1 MSRKNHAH
9 QLINRTHV
17 HQRHPQHQSGIF
29 WAQARCIYF
38 QATDHDLH
46 HSDRASGDRSAL
58 RALQISDHLRPLL
71 LVNRGRVLDAAVG
84 PLCSRIDQFLAAH
97 LFYIAAFSY
106 EGGRAFSAWQA
117 IPFLIYGSLMLRIL
131 LPSLGKMKLPVM
143 LYMLV
148 ILIMG
153 WRALSRMLET
163 QAEGSALALLGA
175 LMFIAS
181 DSILALDWFKG
192 HFHSAP
198 FLILSTYFIA
208 QWLIALSI

>member
-1 MSRKNHAH
+1 MVISAILNIRAEYSGPRRDVYIFKPLTMICII
-9 QLINRTHV
+9 LI
-17 HQRHPQHQSGIF
+17 
-29 WAQARCIYF
+29 
-38 QATDHDLH
+38 
-46 HSDRASGDRSAL
+46 AL
-58 RALQISDHLRPLL
+58 RATDPPSALYKYLIICGLFCSLIGDVFLMLPSDRFVHGLIS
-71 LVNRGRVLDAAVG
+71 
-84 PLCSRIDQFLAAH
+84 FLAAH

-117 IPFLIYGSLMLRIL
+117 IPFLIYGGLMLRIL

-143 LYMLV
+143 LYMLA